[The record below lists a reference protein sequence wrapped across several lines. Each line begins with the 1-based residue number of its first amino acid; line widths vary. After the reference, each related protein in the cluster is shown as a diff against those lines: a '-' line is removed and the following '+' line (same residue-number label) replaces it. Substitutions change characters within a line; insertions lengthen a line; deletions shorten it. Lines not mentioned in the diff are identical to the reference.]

1 MPPVA
6 SPETTCW
13 RKISIGSVSEIR
25 ASDGVVP
32 AELGGRAR
40 HDDAA
45 GLEEVGMVRQV
56 ERRRHVLLDEQDAD
70 ALLAVDRTDDAE
82 DLADDER
89 REPERGL
96 VQEQEP
102 RPQHE
107 RTRDGEHLL
116 LAAGEAPGDLA
127 PPLTEHRKV
136 VVDSREVARI
146 YDYFRSE
153 EHTSELQSLA

>member
-70 ALLAVDRTDDAE
+70 ALH
-82 DLADDER
+82 LADHAY
-89 REPERGL
+89 L
-96 VQEQEP
+96 
-102 RPQHE
+102 
-107 RTRDGEHLL
+107 
-116 LAAGEAPGDLA
+116 
-127 PPLTEHRKV
+127 
-136 VVDSREVARI
+136 
-146 YDYFRSE
+146 RSE
-153 EHTSELQSLA
+153 EHTSELQSPYDLVCRLLLEKKKNKKKERTQN

>member
-45 GLEEVGMVRQV
+45 GLEEGGMVRQA
-56 ERRRHVLLDEQDAD
+56 ERRRPVLLDGQAAA
-70 ALLAVDRTDDAE
+70 ALPAVDPPVDAE
-82 DLADDER
+82 DLAAHEGS
-89 REPERGL
+89 EPEPGP
-96 VQEQEP
+96 VQDP
-102 RPQHE
+102 R
-107 RTRDGEHLL
+107 
-116 LAAGEAPGDLA
+116 
-127 PPLTEHRKV
+127 
-136 VVDSREVARI
+136 
-146 YDYFRSE
+146 
-153 EHTSELQSLA
+153 

>member
-45 GLEEVGMVRQV
+45 GLEEVGMVRQG
-56 ERRRHVLLDEQDAD
+56 ERRRHVLLE
-70 ALLAVDRTDDAE
+70 
-82 DLADDER
+82 LAD
-89 REPERGL
+89 PAY
-96 VQEQEP
+96 
-102 RPQHE
+102 
-107 RTRDGEHLL
+107 LL
-116 LAAGEAPGDLA
+116 ETG
-127 PPLTEHRKV
+127 RV
-136 VVDSREVARI
+136 VVSGA
-146 YDYFRSE
+146 RSE
-153 EHTSELQSLA
+153 EHTSALQSRDNVVCRRLLE

>member
-25 ASDGVVP
+25 ASNGVVP

-45 GLEEVGMVRQV
+45 GLEEVGMVGEV

-102 RPQHE
+102 RPHHE

-116 LAAGEAPGDLA
+116 PAAGEAPADLA
-127 PPLTEHRKV
+127 PPPTGPRKV
-136 VVDSREVARI
+136 AENPRHAPPKRPV
-146 YDYFRSE
+146 
-153 EHTSELQSLA
+153 

>member
-89 REPERGL
+89 
-96 VQEQEP
+96 
-102 RPQHE
+102 
-107 RTRDGEHLL
+107 
-116 LAAGEAPGDLA
+116 
-127 PPLTEHRKV
+127 
-136 VVDSREVARI
+136 
-146 YDYFRSE
+146 SE
-153 EHTSELQSLA
+153 EHTSELQSRPHLVCRLLLEKKKRPAEPRHALLRRSAEGP

>member
-45 GLEEVGMVRQV
+45 GLEEVGMVGEV
-56 ERRRHVLLDEQDAD
+56 ERHRHVLLDEQDAD

-116 LAAGEAPGDLA
+116 LEIGRASCRERVEISVVAVSLKKKSAGIRGDSD
-127 PPLTEHRKV
+127 T
-136 VVDSREVARI
+136 I
-146 YDYFRSE
+146 N
-153 EHTSELQSLA
+153 

>member
-82 DLADDER
+82 DLADD
-89 REPERGL
+89 
-96 VQEQEP
+96 
-102 RPQHE
+102 
-107 RTRDGEHLL
+107 
-116 LAAGEAPGDLA
+116 
-127 PPLTEHRKV
+127 
-136 VVDSREVARI
+136 
-146 YDYFRSE
+146 RSE
-153 EHTSELQSLA
+153 EHTSELQSQS